1 MPSEYR
7 PRLSVEID
15 EETQKRIQHLIPWG
29 LLGPTMRVVLSDVLD
44 FVEEVGPVA
53 IAALIDNKIRARE
66 ILLSKTRK
74 EDTPSEPH

>member
-15 EETQKRIQHLIPWG
+15 EETQARIHHLIPWG
-29 LLGPTMRVVLSDVLD
+29 LLGSTMRVVLLDILD

-53 IAALIDNKIRARE
+53 IAALIEGKIKSRE
-66 ILLSKTRK
+66 ILLAKARK
-74 EDTPSEPH
+74 EVAP